1 MIVRNVNGKLVFI
14 TEIGKSEDE
23 FLQKNPTGGFLKVDP
38 ADIPESRYGNYKW
51 ENDTIVVDQ
60 EKEDEQAAKQY
71 QLDRVYPKIAEQLDM
86 IFRDIANGTLTD
98 QGEFYTAIKAA
109 KDEVPKPD

>member
-23 FLQKNPTGGFLKVDP
+23 FLEKNPTGGFFKINDD
-38 ADIPESRYGNYKW
+38 DIPYSRYGNYKW
-51 ENDTIVVDQ
+51 ENDTVVVDDA
-60 EKEDEQAAKQY
+60 KEAEQAAKQY
-71 QLDRVYPKIAEQLDM
+71 QLDRVYPDIAEQLDM